1 MASAKDHK
9 ERGNA
14 FYTREEF
21 AAAIKC
27 YDAAIALEPASPAL
41 FTNRSAAHFA
51 SGDYERSL
59 ADANAAT
66 ALDIKWTKGHY
77 RAGAALVE
85 LERYDDAIAAYS
97 RGRDAD
103 PSNARVKVGLETAE
117 RLKREA
123 PADWRD
129 AKSRGAYYVVSY
141 RIVSD
146 VCRPTW
152 RFGVFSFA
160 FTLTRHQFLHRLV
173 QSGNDAY
180 RAGAYEDAIRWYG
193 KGLKLLAAETVESGA
208 DHDEARA
215 TLLTNRAE
223 CNRQL
228 CEIKAVII
236 DCDEALRLSP
246 KNVKALLRRGLAFE
260 YMEKNDLAAADFKNA
275 LLLDAKNAVA
285 SEGLRRVAAF
295 KDVMG
300 LPEDAEEKKSVTA

>member
-129 AKSRGAYYVVSY
+129 AKSRGAYIVSCRIVSY
-141 RIVSD
+141 RIRCLSSD
-146 VCRPTW
+146 VAVWRVFIRFHTDTSSIPPSSRP
-152 RFGVFSFA
+152 
-160 FTLTRHQFLHRLV
+160 
-173 QSGNDAY
+173 
-180 RAGAYEDAIRWYG
+180 IR
-193 KGLKLLAAETVESGA
+193 K
-208 DHDEARA
+208 
-215 TLLTNRAE
+215 
-223 CNRQL
+223 
-228 CEIKAVII
+228 
-236 DCDEALRLSP
+236 
-246 KNVKALLRRGLAFE
+246 
-260 YMEKNDLAAADFKNA
+260 
-275 LLLDAKNAVA
+275 
-285 SEGLRRVAAF
+285 RRVPSRGVRRRHPVVRQRVEAPCRR
-295 KDVMG
+295 DG
-300 LPEDAEEKKSVTA
+300 

>member
-129 AKSRGAYYVVSY
+129 AKSRGRRARPSPARCSGPRLARARTPRSRR
-141 RIVSD
+141 RIARAPRARRRRGSALSS
-146 VCRPTW
+146 TW
-152 RFGVFSFA
+152 RP
-160 FTLTRHQFLHRLV
+160 
-173 QSGNDAY
+173 
-180 RAGAYEDAIRWYG
+180 
-193 KGLKLLAAETVESGA
+193 
-208 DHDEARA
+208 ARS
-215 TLLTNRAE
+215 R
-223 CNRQL
+223 
-228 CEIKAVII
+228 
-236 DCDEALRLSP
+236 
-246 KNVKALLRRGLAFE
+246 
-260 YMEKNDLAAADFKNA
+260 
-275 LLLDAKNAVA
+275 
-285 SEGLRRVAAF
+285 
-295 KDVMG
+295 
-300 LPEDAEEKKSVTA
+300 

>member
-173 QSGNDAY
+173 Q
-180 RAGAYEDAIRWYG
+180 
-193 KGLKLLAAETVESGA
+193 
-208 DHDEARA
+208 
-215 TLLTNRAE
+215 
-223 CNRQL
+223 
-228 CEIKAVII
+228 
-236 DCDEALRLSP
+236 
-246 KNVKALLRRGLAFE
+246 
-260 YMEKNDLAAADFKNA
+260 
-275 LLLDAKNAVA
+275 
-285 SEGLRRVAAF
+285 
-295 KDVMG
+295 
-300 LPEDAEEKKSVTA
+300 